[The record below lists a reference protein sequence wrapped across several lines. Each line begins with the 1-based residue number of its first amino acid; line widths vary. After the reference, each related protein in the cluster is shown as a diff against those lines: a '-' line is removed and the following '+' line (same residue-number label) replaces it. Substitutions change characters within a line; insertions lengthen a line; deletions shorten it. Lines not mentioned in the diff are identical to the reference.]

1 MASASVIVATSEN
14 FPTEVLAS
22 AQPVLVDFW
31 APWCGPCK
39 MIAPVLD
46 ELATEY
52 ADKARIVK
60 VNIDDHQ
67 DLAGQYNVRAIPTLL
82 LFKSGQVIEQMV
94 GMKSKRDLKL
104 SLDRALV

>member
-1 MASASVIVATSEN
+1 MASASTIIATTEN

-22 AQPVLVDFW
+22 TQPVLVDFW

-82 LFKSGQVIEQMV
+82 LFKGGQVIEQMV

-104 SLDRALV
+104 SLDRALL

>member
-1 MASASVIVATSEN
+1 MTICCISE
-14 FPTEVLAS
+14 
-22 AQPVLVDFW
+22 
-31 APWCGPCK
+31 GPCK
-39 MIAPVLD
+39 LIAPVLD

-82 LFKSGQVIEQMV
+82 LFKGGQVIEQMV

-104 SLDRALV
+104 SLDRALL

>member
-1 MASASVIVATSEN
+1 MASASTIIATTEN

-22 AQPVLVDFW
+22 AQPVLVDCW

-82 LFKSGQVIEQMV
+82 LFKGGQVIEQMV

-104 SLDRALV
+104 SLDRALL

>member
-1 MASASVIVATSEN
+1 MAGNVSEITDAE
-14 FPTEVLAS
+14 FDDKVLKS
-22 AQPVLVDFW
+22 DSPVVVVDFW

-82 LFKSGQVIEQMV
+82 LFKGGQVIEQMV

-104 SLDRALV
+104 SLDRALL

>member
-1 MASASVIVATSEN
+1 
-14 FPTEVLAS
+14 
-22 AQPVLVDFW
+22 
-31 APWCGPCK
+31 

-82 LFKSGQVIEQMV
+82 LFKGGQVIEQMV

-104 SLDRALV
+104 SLDRALL

>member
-1 MASASVIVATSEN
+1 MASASTIIATTEN

-82 LFKSGQVIEQMV
+82 LFKGGQVIEQMV

-104 SLDRALV
+104 SLDRALL